1 MDEIQHQHSPELEP
15 LEAASPLRLPPLRHR
30 SCVGSRTCY
39 KAPLRVFRLMVF
51 LILLPT
57 IFLLVPLYMRPGR
70 IASRLQTPAPFI
82 VDIRPP
88 QATSDTMVSMA
99 CRPVTRYRVF
109 SSQMYPMGMTDMRLI
124 DGKVST
130 TWCQRQVV
138 KSNTTF
144 NAFVVPSSPELSS
157 ALVNVSMTRH
167 MELQADMKEY
177 WGFYLLH
184 GSTVTVS
191 ACVSWPGA
199 SLIMIRGYK
208 HLQEC
213 AYIGDDSSEE
223 VDELIKA
230 EELGLLTK
238 DDLVTKLAQLKKLDG
253 RANQPDNMKRHKAG
267 VSFHDPSH
275 AENVTS
281 SDPVP
286 SDDIT
291 DHDPK
296 ELREILD
303 HLHAVRQ
310 AIKDKA
316 TAEFRLPAHLVAVA
330 AMHRFRDTNVDRDEQ
345 QWLTFKDK
353 ATAEFRL
360 PAHLVAVAAM
370 HRFRDTNVDRDEQ
383 QWLTFKVRQAIKAA
397 ATAEF
402 RLPAHLVA
410 VAAMHRFRDT
420 NVDRDE
426 QQWLTFKDKATAEF
440 RLPAHLVAVAA
451 MHRFR
456 DTNVDRDEQQW
467 LTFKDLDKHNKS
479 YENAGDMKTEVESK
493 EPIYS
498 DKDRTTGIPRSH
510 ENLTAINQENVQP
523 ISDKNSAN
531 SEKLNKTI
539 GLTTTERIEKSY
551 KETELKA
558 TNRNKINET
567 GVESIHTQEDL
578 QRLEKEAETKTLQD
592 EVKRAR
598 PRLQRDIRGCAQEA
612 PVTREQGQRV
622 LRRLQKSMG
631 IKEETTNS
639 IEGSA
644 IMDKVVGSSEELDR
658 LRRVLVEA
666 IDEERTK
673 AKEKK
678 TSADSQGRSR
688 RELVLGAPTLEQT
701 LNEDDEARDYAG
713 EEGLEPDG
721 FAEHHTV
728 VNETSP
734 LDMSNS
740 EFWSSFS
747 SSEEALLECDGLILN
762 LPLTPDCTFL
772 FCIFVGLS
780 VPPRL
785 ITFEE
790 ALLECDGLILNLPLT
805 PHTRCAAGAS
815 EAERLA
821 AAQRNAITYRVPAN
835 GYYFFVFNSENEVQT
850 NFINV
855 RFDLQKTRY
864 DVARTALRECRNSTE
879 RCDLKLDMF
888 SSQKVVLELPL
899 RNNDSLWNEQFVVIS
914 ECEPRTSIY
923 LVCAISVPLL
933 ILVFAFQ

>member
-57 IFLLVPLYMRPGR
+57 IFLLVPLYM
-70 IASRLQTPAPFI
+70 
-82 VDIRPP
+82 
-88 QATSDTMVSMA
+88 
-99 CRPVTRYRVF
+99 RYRVF

-238 DDLVTKLAQLKKLDG
+238 DDLVEKLAQLKKLDG

-275 AENVTS
+275 AENATS

-296 ELREILD
+296 ELRDILD

-310 AIKDKA
+310 AI
-316 TAEFRLPAHLVAVA
+316 
-330 AMHRFRDTNVDRDEQ
+330 
-345 QWLTFKDK
+345 
-353 ATAEFRL
+353 
-360 PAHLVAVAAM
+360 
-370 HRFRDTNVDRDEQ
+370 
-383 QWLTFKVRQAIKAA
+383 
-397 ATAEF
+397 
-402 RLPAHLVA
+402 
-410 VAAMHRFRDT
+410 
-420 NVDRDE
+420 
-426 QQWLTFKDKATAEF
+426 KDKATAEF

-479 YENAGDMKTEVESK
+479 YENAGDMKTIVESK
-493 EPIYS
+493 EPIYT

-531 SEKLNKTI
+531 SEKLNETI
-539 GLTTTERIEKSY
+539 GLTTTERIQTTN
-551 KETELKA
+551 KETVLKA
-558 TNRNKINET
+558 SDRNKINET
-567 GVESIHTQEDL
+567 DKESTDAQEDL
-578 QRLEKEAETKTLQD
+578 QRLEKEAETKALQD
-592 EVKRAR
+592 EKEPDPDSKEIFEDVLK
-598 PRLQRDIRGCAQEA
+598 RLQSLGSR
-612 PVTREQGQRV
+612 GQRV

-631 IKEETTNS
+631 IKGGGHKLHRRQRNNGQS
-639 IEGSA
+639 G
-644 IMDKVVGSSEELDR
+644 GNSEELDR

-666 IDEERTK
+666 IDEERSK
-673 AKEKK
+673 AKDKAKK
-678 TSADSQGRSR
+678 TPSAAGEGRSR

-762 LPLTPDCTFL
+762 LPLTP
-772 FCIFVGLS
+772 
-780 VPPRL
+780 
-785 ITFEE
+785 
-790 ALLECDGLILNLPLT
+790 
-805 PHTRCAAGAS
+805 HTRCAAGAS
-815 EAERLA
+815 EPERLA